1 MLNNITIK
9 NFAIIDRLNLDLS
22 KGTTVLTGETGA
34 GKSIIV
40 GAVGLVSGARA
51 SSDVIKHGE
60 DRADISVTFDI
71 SGHLIA
77 QDYLKQLGLDNNNE
91 CIVRRIITKDGRSK
105 SLINDIPV
113 TLQSLRKLTE
123 NLISIH
129 SQHEFHALLKSDVQ
143 RILVD
148 DFAGHNELV
157 RKVNELFS
165 LWQQTKQEYEQ
176 LKQSSQDATERAK
189 FLNYQIEEFAELN
202 LLENEIKSLDQ
213 EHKRLV
219 NADELLNN
227 CQAAIALLNGNDET
241 NVNLML
247 HQATQLLE
255 KIKNVAPQLSN
266 ATELLNNAMIELEEA
281 ANEIRYYLDTVEL
294 NPARLQEVEQRLA
307 KIYEIA
313 RKHRVQPEN
322 LLELYNKMQLE
333 LETLE
338 NKDEKLQT
346 LQQKIVAMEKKYFD
360 AANKLTKSR
369 KQHAKKLSK
378 LVTTNMQQLGM
389 RDGKFTIEF
398 EDLTTKPT
406 AFGCERISF
415 MVSTNLGQPLNGLTK
430 VASGGELSRI
440 SLAIQVVTAQKSK
453 MPILI
458 FDEVDVG
465 IGGATAEIVG
475 KLLRELGEATQTL
488 CITHQAQVAAKG
500 HNHLSVGKTND
511 AEVTKVNITYLDQEG
526 RIKELA
532 RMIGGVKITPQT
544 YAHAEEMLK

>member
-22 KGTTVLTGETGA
+22 NGTTVLTGETGA

-71 SGHLIA
+71 SGNLIA

-113 TLQSLRKLTE
+113 TLQSLRKLTA

-143 RILVD
+143 RILLD

-176 LKQSSQDATERAK
+176 LKQSSQDATERTK
-189 FLNYQIEEFAELN
+189 FLNYQLEEFAELN

-213 EHKRLV
+213 EYKRLV

-255 KIKNVAPQLSN
+255 KIKNVAPQLSST
-266 ATELLNNAMIELEEA
+266 TELLNNTMIELEEE
-281 ANEIRYYLDTVEL
+281 ANEIRDYLDTVEL

-333 LETLE
+333 METLE
-338 NKDEKLQT
+338 NKDERLQA
-346 LQQKIVAMEKKYFD
+346 LQQKIVVMEEEYFD

-389 RDGKFTIEF
+389 RDGKFMIEF

-415 MVSTNLGQPLNGLTK
+415 MVSTNLGQPLNLLTK

-532 RMIGGVKITPQT
+532 RMIGGVKITAQT